1 MTSSSSSAPTFTI
14 KKNLPPAAYFHPLT
28 LLFKDP
34 QAEKAFN
41 AYIAQYALLYLRYSY
56 LAGILLWILFGILDH
71 ILIKE
76 RLHDVW
82 LIRYGIGLPLIM
94 ISFAAAFIPRL
105 YTRSYLFAAL
115 TMLSSGLAVV
125 AMIAVADSP
134 ANNLYYV
141 GIVVSLLYCAYLISS
156 KTVFLVPISLFV
168 LICYEITI
176 FYINPLPMAYIINNN
191 FFLIMAVGVAVK
203 KSYDRERFIRLNFI
217 NESLAHA
224 TNIELHHA
232 NEALAQQKQVAE
244 ESSAAKSNF
253 LAMMSHE
260 LRTPLQG
267 IQGYAELLQ
276 MLLMMESSPTQHK
289 KLHYLK
295 NITDSVAHQLT
306 IVNDVLRFSRGEA
319 EKIVLQEVYFSMGSL
334 IEEAI
339 RLTENNAQSRNINV
353 QFHNDTDLSL
363 WADRQLILQCVINVL
378 ANAIKFSHENDSIT
392 IEVQQDQQNITVA
405 VIDRGIGIPEAEQ
418 TRIFEPFAQ
427 VQNSYTREHD
437 GTGLGLPFV
446 RKIMRLHNGEVTVK
460 STSNQGATFYLNFPA
475 NRLQEITQASV

>member
-1 MTSSSSSAPTFTI
+1 
-14 KKNLPPAAYFHPLT
+14 
-28 LLFKDP
+28 
-34 QAEKAFN
+34 
-41 AYIAQYALLYLRYSY
+41 
-56 LAGILLWILFGILDH
+56 
-71 ILIKE
+71 
-76 RLHDVW
+76 
-82 LIRYGIGLPLIM
+82 
-94 ISFAAAFIPRL
+94 
-105 YTRSYLFAAL
+105 
-115 TMLSSGLAVV
+115 
-125 AMIAVADSP
+125 
-134 ANNLYYV
+134 
-141 GIVVSLLYCAYLISS
+141 
-156 KTVFLVPISLFV
+156 
-168 LICYEITI
+168 
-176 FYINPLPMAYIINNN
+176 
-191 FFLIMAVGVAVK
+191 
-203 KSYDRERFIRLNFI
+203 
-217 NESLAHA
+217 
-224 TNIELHHA
+224 
-232 NEALAQQKQVAE
+232 
-244 ESSAAKSNF
+244 
-253 LAMMSHE
+253 MMSHE

-276 MLLMMESSPTQHK
+276 MLLMMESPTQHK